1 MPFQKIFVKIY
12 IRLDASHDRI
22 TGGGRSCR
30 HIYTCRRMPAAQQAG
45 PCGSPQED
53 AGHERRS
60 GTDRQTSPPPRRSSI
75 AATYSAGYIDQLL
88 YPVVPKQFVQT
99 SCVQHT
105 YQAVGGREGAG
116 SIGRHIGEEE
126 GEIQRA
132 WLDRDMMGSIAE
144 AGAAWLWDISAGW
157 CSRLSPPR
165 GLWFVVGRAFS
176 RGVRGGRDRGF
187 DAMQLGS
194 RDPPVRHI

>member
-1 MPFQKIFVKIY
+1 MSFQMIFVKIY

-60 GTDRQTSPPPRRSSI
+60 GTDRQTSPPPRRSSM

-116 SIGRHIGEEE
+116 SIGKHIGEEE

-132 WLDRDMMGSIAE
+132 WLDRDMMESIAE
-144 AGAAWLWDISAGW
+144 AGAAW
-157 CSRLSPPR
+157 
-165 GLWFVVGRAFS
+165 FVGYKRWVVQSSFAPTRVVVCGGE
-176 RGVRGGRDRGF
+176 GVLKRRSWREGQR
-187 DAMQLGS
+187 
-194 RDPPVRHI
+194 I

>member
-1 MPFQKIFVKIY
+1 MWSDMTWMLLTSCSMSLSMSTWVGIDGLWLFAPTRIARANSPRIESGNRALWFLDANNSAVWRMSFQKIFVKIY

-22 TGGGRSCR
+22 PGGGRSCR

-88 YPVVPKQFVQT
+88 YQ
-99 SCVQHT
+99 
-105 YQAVGGREGAG
+105 
-116 SIGRHIGEEE
+116 
-126 GEIQRA
+126 
-132 WLDRDMMGSIAE
+132 
-144 AGAAWLWDISAGW
+144 
-157 CSRLSPPR
+157 
-165 GLWFVVGRAFS
+165 
-176 RGVRGGRDRGF
+176 
-187 DAMQLGS
+187 
-194 RDPPVRHI
+194 